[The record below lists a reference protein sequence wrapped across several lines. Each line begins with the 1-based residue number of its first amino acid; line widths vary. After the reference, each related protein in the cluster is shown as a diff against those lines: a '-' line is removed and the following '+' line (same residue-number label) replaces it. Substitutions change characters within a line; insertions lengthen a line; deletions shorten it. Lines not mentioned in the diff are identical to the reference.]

1 MSDERRGLQE
11 LGLEI
16 ANRRRKKSMDL
27 QKISGKTKIRIQF
40 LEAIESGEI
49 QALPGPLYARGFIRT
64 YLELIDSMDL
74 WPEFESCLNEMA
86 PSKSRD
92 SIVQYFPTQKGFQK
106 VSSLWI
112 FAFLFLAI
120 AVSLY
125 LIWQQKDTLTAQ
137 MGSVPDLSRKASI
150 DDRSETS
157 ADMTV
162 SVDSPSSE
170 PIVLGPMTAS
180 ADLPP
185 VDALAVK
192 PIAENPA
199 QQTDSSWIPGRED
212 VKQAPPSQTKVGVL
226 TIQTSGPCWV
236 GITTDGGSSSQ
247 KTMSRGESLEVKVDK
262 RTIVRLGN
270 AGAVVLLWG
279 GREMRNIGKS
289 GEVVTLSI
297 LPDGTIKRF

>member
-11 LGLEI
+11 LGSEI

-27 QKISGKTKIRIQF
+27 QKISEKTKIRIQF

-49 QALPGPLYARGFIRT
+49 HALPGPLYARGFIRT

-74 WPEFESCLNEMA
+74 WPEFESCLNVMA
-86 PSKSRD
+86 PSKSGD
-92 SIVQYFPTQKGFQK
+92 SVVQYFPTQKGFQK

-120 AVSLY
+120 VVSLY

-137 MGSVPDLSRKASI
+137 MGSVPDLAREAPI
-150 DDRSETS
+150 EDRSGTS

-170 PIVLGPMTAS
+170 PIAPGLMTAS
-180 ADLPP
+180 EDLPP

-192 PIAENPA
+192 PITENQA
-199 QQTDSSWIPGRED
+199 QQTDSSWIPGREND
-212 VKQAPPSQTKVGVL
+212 KQAQSSQAKVGVL
-226 TIQTSGPCWV
+226 TIKANGPCWV
-236 GITTDGGSSSQ
+236 GVTTDGGSSSQ
-247 KTMSRGESLEVKVDK
+247 RTMSRGESLEVKVDK
-262 RTIVRLGN
+262 GTTVRLGN

-279 GREMRNIGKS
+279 DREMRNIGKS

-297 LPDGTIKRF
+297 FPDGTIKRF